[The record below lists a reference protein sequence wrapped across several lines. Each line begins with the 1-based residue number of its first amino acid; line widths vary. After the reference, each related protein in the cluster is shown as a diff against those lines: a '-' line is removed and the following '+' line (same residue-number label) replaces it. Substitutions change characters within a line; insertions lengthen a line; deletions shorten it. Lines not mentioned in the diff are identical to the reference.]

1 MLPKSLELSHHRHTT
16 LSQQQGT
23 YSTHPDC
30 RSTPNCVKLS
40 RNIDQTSANNMWTFE
55 VYTRLSMSTGVRY
68 VYPTLSDVCYAR
80 TDNRSAT
87 NFMRHS
93 KNMAQISASNMW
105 TLEVFTRLTVF
116 MGVHYVGLR
125 PPPPYRQLHSSTAH
139 KFRSLSRQ
147 YNYTKLCESLE

>member
-1 MLPKSLELSHHRHTT
+1 MLRKSLELSHHGHTT
-16 LSQQQGT
+16 LSQQPGS
-23 YSTHPDC
+23 STHPD
-30 RSTPNCVKLS
+30 SESATKCVKLPA
-40 RNIDQTSANNMWTFE
+40 RNMGQASVNSMRTFE
-55 VYTRLSMSTGVRY
+55 VDTRLSMSTGVRY

>member
-1 MLPKSLELSHHRHTT
+1 MVLLCTVMNDSVWIVYLVEDVLPKSLELSHHRHTT

-68 VYPTLSDVCYAR
+68 VYPTLSDVYGIV
-80 TDNRSAT
+80 
-87 NFMRHS
+87 
-93 KNMAQISASNMW
+93 Q
-105 TLEVFTRLTVF
+105 
-116 MGVHYVGLR
+116 
-125 PPPPYRQLHSSTAH
+125 
-139 KFRSLSRQ
+139 
-147 YNYTKLCESLE
+147 